1 MDSFISN
8 EKNDNIRNNYLR
20 NKVKLYNGYKI
31 TSDVLK
37 QISYIES
44 RAVLVRNDVAMTY
57 CNINTLYE
65 LCDLHDSE
73 PENEFIILGDDW
85 YISYTELPGL
95 CAIEIN
101 DWISISNNK
110 NTFLQTI
117 EMISTFKQLFL
128 GYEDCLIYA
137 ALRHSTS
144 YNFYKFI
151 LSNEYIN
158 QLTDQISLED
168 EKIKKEILDEIL
180 SIYGSIEKYLLD
192 ENRKKYENEHLE
204 DYIYHNICFEVTN
217 KFVTKYQRVLK
228 LFKN

>member
-1 MDSFISN
+1 MFIQIYYNIGLSFYMSSPINFTLSITDYIWQTNNSMLLYQSERRKKNIMDSFISN
-8 EKNDNIRNNYLR
+8 EKYDNVRNNYLR

-31 TSDVLK
+31 TSNVLR

-44 RAVLVRNDVAMTY
+44 RAVLVRNNVDMTY

-65 LCDLHDSE
+65 LCDLHNSE
-73 PENEFIILGDDW
+73 PENEFLILGDDW
-85 YISYTELPGL
+85 YISYTELPDL

-101 DWISISNNK
+101 DWISISNNE

-137 ALRHSTS
+137 RLRHSTS

-151 LSNEYIN
+151 
-158 QLTDQISLED
+158 
-168 EKIKKEILDEIL
+168 
-180 SIYGSIEKYLLD
+180 
-192 ENRKKYENEHLE
+192 
-204 DYIYHNICFEVTN
+204 
-217 KFVTKYQRVLK
+217 
-228 LFKN
+228 

>member
-8 EKNDNIRNNYLR
+8 EKYDNVRNNYLR

-31 TSDVLK
+31 TSNVLR

-44 RAVLVRNDVAMTY
+44 RAVLVRNNVDMTY

-65 LCDLHDSE
+65 LCDLHNSE
-73 PENEFIILGDDW
+73 PENEFLILGDDW
-85 YISYTELPGL
+85 YISYTELPDL

-101 DWISISNNK
+101 DWISISNNE

-137 ALRHSTS
+137 RLRHSTS

-158 QLTDQISLED
+158 QLTDQIDLED

-192 ENRKKYENEHLE
+192 KNRKRY
-204 DYIYHNICFEVTN
+204 
-217 KFVTKYQRVLK
+217 
-228 LFKN
+228 